1 MTYPGLVADTCEEE
15 RARVEA
21 VVATCQLGG
30 LVARYGDTVTR
41 DTWYTGWTLL
51 LLINHVRVN
60 YIHPM
65 SVSELSPGEQQ
76 RLAWCRLLYHRP
88 RLAVLDEATSGVSE
102 DLETVRLL
110 VLRHGGIFL
119 WSNVLTL
126 LF

>member
-41 DTWYTGWTLL
+41 DTWYTGGTLL
-51 LLINHVRVN
+51 LLINHVRVE
-60 YIHPM
+60 YSTPM
-65 SVSELSPGEQQ
+65 SELSPGEQQ

-110 VLRHGGIFL
+110 MLG
-119 WSNVLTL
+119 
-126 LF
+126 

>member
-41 DTWYTGWTLL
+41 DTWYTGGTLLL
-51 LLINHVRVN
+51 LLINHVRVE

-65 SVSELSPGEQQ
+65 SELSPGEQQ

-110 VLRHGGIFL
+110 GRILSKL
-119 WSNVLTL
+119 WSIVLTHGC
-126 LF
+126 FR

>member
-1 MTYPGLVADTCEEE
+1 M
-15 RARVEA
+15 
-21 VVATCQLGG
+21 
-30 LVARYGDTVTR
+30 
-41 DTWYTGWTLL
+41 
-51 LLINHVRVN
+51 
-60 YIHPM
+60 
-65 SVSELSPGEQQ
+65 SELSPGEQQ
-76 RLAWCRLLYHRP
+76 RLAWCRLLYHRQ

>member
-1 MTYPGLVADTCEEE
+1 M
-15 RARVEA
+15 R
-21 VVATCQLGG
+21 
-30 LVARYGDTVTR
+30 
-41 DTWYTGWTLL
+41 TLL
-51 LLINHVRVN
+51 LLINPVRVEYSN
-60 YIHPM
+60 PM
-65 SVSELSPGEQQ
+65 SELSPGEQQ

>member
-1 MTYPGLVADTCEEE
+1 MTNPGLVADTCQKE
-15 RARVEA
+15 RAPVEA

-76 RLAWCRLLYHRP
+76 RLAWSLGSVQAYNSQRNL
-88 RLAVLDEATSGVSE
+88 
-102 DLETVRLL
+102 
-110 VLRHGGIFL
+110 FL
-119 WSNVLTL
+119 NSPK
-126 LF
+126 